1 MCGAPYTV
9 CLLILVAK
17 LETSHVLQSNKKQ
30 NLQGSLRSLI
40 SVYRTLI
47 VSIKFERTLLE
58 VLLAMGINETRYFWD
73 KLIV

>member
-1 MCGAPYTV
+1 M
-9 CLLILVAK
+9 
-17 LETSHVLQSNKKQ
+17 LQSNKKQ